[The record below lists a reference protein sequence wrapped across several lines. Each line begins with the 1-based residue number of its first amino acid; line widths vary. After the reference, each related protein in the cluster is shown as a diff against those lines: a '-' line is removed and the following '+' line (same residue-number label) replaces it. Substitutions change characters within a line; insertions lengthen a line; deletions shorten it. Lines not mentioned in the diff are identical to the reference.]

1 MVGLGI
7 DFSVHVSRR
16 YQEGISA
23 GSSLEESLII
33 ATSYRSA
40 LSLAMFTTVIAF
52 LSGITGGVGP
62 VRDFSLLC
70 AFGIFSSF
78 ILTLFF
84 YTSMRF
90 LLDSSLEEMAIE
102 PKNSELIEA
111 SISRASQ
118 IVDKHPQA
126 IISTVIVLTIFALGG
141 ASQIETSFSLMTS
154 FLMI

>member
-1 MVGLGI
+1 
-7 DFSVHVSRR
+7 
-16 YQEGISA
+16 
-23 GSSLEESLII
+23 
-33 ATSYRSA
+33 
-40 LSLAMFTTVIAF
+40 MFTTVIAF

-84 YTSMRF
+84 YTSMRY
-90 LLDSSLEEMAIE
+90 LLDSSSEEMSIK
-102 PKNSELIEA
+102 PQNSELIDA

-126 IISTVIVLTIFALGG
+126 IISTVIVLTILALGG
-141 ASQIETSFSLMTS
+141 ASQIETSFSLDD
-154 FLMI
+154 FLSDDLDILFRAEDIHSDYWGAS

>member
-1 MVGLGI
+1 MI
-7 DFSVHVSRR
+7 SVHVSRR
-16 YQEGISA
+16 YQEGIAA
-23 GSSLEESLII
+23 GSSIEESLIESQVH
-33 ATSYRSA
+33 TGQA

-84 YTSMRF
+84 YTSMRY
-90 LLDSSLEEMAIE
+90 LLDSSSEDMAIK
-102 PKNSELIEA
+102 PQNSELIDT

-126 IISTVIVLTIFALGG
+126 IISTVKVLTIL
-141 ASQIETSFSLMTS
+141 ASWWCLSNRNVIF
-154 FLMI
+154 FG

>member
-1 MVGLGI
+1 MI
-7 DFSVHVSRR
+7 ESQVHTG
-16 YQEGISA
+16 Q
-23 GSSLEESLII
+23 
-33 ATSYRSA
+33 A

-84 YTSMRF
+84 YTSMRY
-90 LLDSSLEEMAIE
+90 LLDSSSEEMSIK
-102 PKNSELIEA
+102 PQNSELIDA

-126 IISTVIVLTIFALGG
+126 IISTVIVLTFLHLVVLLKSKHHFLWMIFF
-141 ASQIETSFSLMTS
+141 Q
-154 FLMI
+154 MI